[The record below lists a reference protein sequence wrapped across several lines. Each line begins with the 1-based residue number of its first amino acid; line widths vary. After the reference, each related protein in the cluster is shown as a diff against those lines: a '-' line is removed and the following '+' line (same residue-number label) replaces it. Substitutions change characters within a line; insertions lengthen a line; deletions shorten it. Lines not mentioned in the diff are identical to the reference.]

1 MSSAQATG
9 TVKYTRNG
17 GTYFMKLISD
27 YGDVYQKYASYDANS
42 GTVGAVSPDF
52 TSNPPTIE
60 AYVSNGKGANGA
72 AYPNTVTWSA
82 GGTTLTF
89 GSNGL
94 STNTFNGETGHF
106 QVINANVSNKTRAGL
121 KIVKNLVKAFNA
133 TPVVISAVASIA
145 NGLGSVK
152 VSSSYTISI
161 GQSTDAGTVVRISA
175 TNGGILD
182 KSHSVVTLTANVESL
197 GGAILKNLTYK
208 WQATDDNGNF
218 VDFSPAQTGKTL
230 SVGLSMVTGSRLF
243 KVIVNNQWSDVQDV
257 TDETDDY
264 RIVPNPTPITEEI
277 IEGDSN
283 NSKVTYKPKLF
294 KGETAVTAT
303 TTTFSMKFYSP
314 QGLPIS
320 VATNTLG
327 NSSVVVANQSAIITE
342 SEISQN
348 GGANYVISAKI

>member
-27 YGDVYQKYASYDANS
+27 YGDVYQKYASYNADN
-42 GTVGAVSPDF
+42 GTVGTVSPNF
-52 TSNPPTIE
+52 TTNPPTIE
-60 AYVSNGKGANGA
+60 AYVSNGKGSNGVV
-72 AYPNTVTWSA
+72 YPNTVTWSA

-89 GSNGL
+89 NSNGL

-106 QVINANVSNKTRAGL
+106 QIINANAANKTRAGL

-161 GQSTDAGTVVRISA
+161 GQSTDAGVVVRISA

-182 KSHSVVTLTANVESL
+182 GNHSTVTLTANVESL
-197 GGAILKNLTYK
+197 GGAVLNSLTYK

-230 SVGLSMVTGSRLF
+230 SVSLSMVTGSRLF

-277 IEGDSN
+277 IEGDTN
-283 NSKVTYKPKLF
+283 NSKVAYKPMLY
-294 KGETAVTAT
+294 KGESRVTAT
-303 TTTFSMKFYSP
+303 NTMFTMKFYTP
-314 QGLPIS
+314 NGLPIN
-320 VATNTLG
+320 VVTNTLG
-327 NSSVVVANQSAIITE
+327 SSSVAAANQSAVITE